1 MSRIQWPMQ
10 LDLNRLLRLR
20 GMTQTDLA
28 NALGVNHGTVSRY
41 VANRQLPRRKR
52 LAEIARILD
61 CRPSQLFRE
70 GSLNDYQAELMDA
83 SALLPEADL
92 EEVLALVRAKLARHE
107 RGRR

>member
-1 MSRIQWPMQ
+1 MSRIQRFME
-10 LDLNRLLRLR
+10 LDLDRLLRQR

-28 NALGVNHGTVSRY
+28 NALGVNHGTISRY
-41 VANRQLPRRKR
+41 VSNRQLPRRER
-52 LAEIARILD
+52 LAEIARVLQ

-70 GSLNDYQAELMDA
+70 GSLNAYQAELMDA

-107 RGRR
+107 RGQD